1 MVISAAVD
9 AKGIYLIMS
18 TVIGRLQK
26 GFGLLMKTTPLL
38 MVRLGIYAA
47 FAVVIAIYFLIFGG
61 LAYLF
66 SKLAPAVGGIVMLV
80 SLCGFGGLWYWVRKY
95 ILYMVRAAHVAV
107 MTEILINGKLP
118 DGVKQLQYGKD
129 LILENVK
136 DVSILF
142 AIDALVDGI
151 LKAFTRTVST
161 LVDILPLPGIDTLAV
176 AAMRIVDR
184 SLTYIDEAIFSYGL
198 MRREE
203 QTLWASA
210 KDGVI
215 LYAQCW
221 KELLKVSVSIW
232 LIGLVSF
239 FILLVLFLIP
249 GLLIGIAIGSGFLK
263 SAIALIVITTAYVIN
278 LAFFEPL
285 ALAAMI
291 VTFQE
296 EIEGKVPDPA
306 WEERL
311 NTASSKFN
319 ELKRK
324 AEESMRGWN
333 APDTGGKAQP
343 SEQPEP
349 VDVT

>member
-1 MVISAAVD
+1 MGS
-9 AKGIYLIMS
+9 
-18 TVIGRLQK
+18 VIGRLQK

-38 MVRLGIYAA
+38 MVRLGIYAV
-47 FAVVIAIYFLIFGG
+47 FAVGIAIYFLVFGG

-66 SKLAPAVGGIVMLV
+66 SKLAPVVGGIVMLV
-80 SLCGFGGLWYWVRKY
+80 ALCGFGGLWYWVRKY

-118 DGVKQLQYGKD
+118 DGVKQLQYGKS

-142 AIDALVDGI
+142 AIDALVDGT
-151 LKAFTRTVST
+151 LKAFTRTVAT

-176 AAMRIVDR
+176 VAMRIVDR
-184 SLTYIDEAIFSYGL
+184 SLTYVDEAIFSYGL
-198 MRREE
+198 TKRDE
-203 QTLWASA
+203 QTLWVSA
-210 KDGVI
+210 KEGVL
-215 LYAQCW
+215 LYAQSW
-221 KELLKVSVSIW
+221 KELLKVAVSIW
-232 LIGLVSF
+232 FIGMVSF
-239 FILLVLFLIP
+239 FILLVVFLIP
-249 GLLIGIAIGSGFLK
+249 GLLIGIAIGSVPIK
-263 SAIALIVITTAYVIN
+263 SAIALIVITSAYVVN

-296 EIEGKVPDPA
+296 EIVGMEPDPA

-333 APDTGGKAQP
+333 APGAEGKAQP
-343 SEQPEP
+343 SKQPGAAG
-349 VDVT
+349 VT